1 MACFGPKP
9 VSSLFGE
16 TGLYGRKYQTEFSAG
31 MKNHVFS
38 KSYRHLRRDAALA
51 AITVRAAAGT
61 PSRGWLIAGGQTIP
75 VALGRGG
82 ILANKFEGDGA
93 TPRGSF
99 RPRRLWW
106 RADRWPRPRTRLPI
120 RRITPQDG
128 WCEEPSDRHYN
139 QPVRLAPGQSGDRL
153 ARADHLYDF
162 ILEID
167 HNTRPRIAKRGSAVF
182 LHLARDN
189 FGPTAGCV
197 AMTRPAMLRLL
208 ARIGPTT
215 KIVIG

>member
-1 MACFGPKP
+1 
-9 VSSLFGE
+9 
-16 TGLYGRKYQTEFSAG
+16 

-139 QPVRLAPGQSGDRL
+139 QPVRLTSGQSGDRL

-208 ARIGPTT
+208 ARIGPRTR
-215 KIVIG
+215 ILIG